1 MSLVFDYKYNGNK
14 LYYLVD
20 TARLYLLR
28 ALRHE
33 NLTPR
38 KTTQS
43 SKIAATMTTTTVA
56 AMPTAETEDDH
67 LLSVDGDQV
76 DEDSCKNHDEWRIAL
91 YYCYIPLQEHVS
103 QHVAFHQSLCLELHL
118 LGRIRVSPE
127 GINGVLSGTYLQ
139 LQEYEKRVVEELA
152 SLVDPS
158 EWELDVKYCQLRRDL
173 SVSEQLFDSLSI
185 KATTQ
190 VVSLLEVD
198 ASFNNN
204 KDNGEKG
211 SKNKSGYS
219 GGRRRKKRQERQQ
232 HNPDTAK
239 AQQVFARS
247 LKAHVPAPHLSPDEW
262 NTQLQELST
271 QDDKNVVLL
280 DCRNVYES
288 NVGYFSVNGTS
299 TVKTNTRKYSE
310 LPQVL
315 LQQKERLAESS
326 HVFMYCTGGVR
337 CERASLFL
345 QAMLEEET
353 DQPPHIY
360 QLHGGIQKYLENSIT
375 DTESSDEGTLFRGKN
390 FVFDPRRTDPVA
402 TKTIVGQCL
411 VCQKPHDDY
420 DNGHAPAAGR
430 EARCW
435 NCRILILVCNE
446 CRPTVSCWI
455 QTDKSDGNEDN
466 GKGGSSSDLPRMYCG
481 GLEQPCVHMPPVQEI
496 LNKEP
501 CL

>member
-1 MSLVFDYKYNGNK
+1 
-14 LYYLVD
+14 
-20 TARLYLLR
+20 
-28 ALRHE
+28 
-33 NLTPR
+33 
-38 KTTQS
+38 
-43 SKIAATMTTTTVA
+43 MTTTTAA
-56 AMPTAETEDDH
+56 AMPVTEREEVH
-67 LLSVDGDQV
+67 ILSADGDQV
-76 DEDSCKNHDEWRIAL
+76 SEDSYNNHDEWRIAL
-91 YYCYIPLQEHVS
+91 YYCYIPLQENVSHHVD
-103 QHVAFHQSLCLELHL
+103 FHQSLCFELHL

-127 GINGVLSGTYLQ
+127 GINGVLSGTFLQ
-139 LQEYEKRVVEELA
+139 LQEYEKRMVAELET
-152 SLVDPS
+152 LVDPS
-158 EWELDVKYCQLRRDL
+158 EWELDVKFCQLRRDL

-185 KATTQ
+185 KATNQ
-190 VVSLLEVD
+190 VVSLLELD
-198 ASFNNN
+198 AAFNNN
-204 KDNGEKG
+204 NSENR
-211 SKNKSGYS
+211 SRNKRGYS
-219 GGRRRKKRQERQQ
+219 SGRRRKKRLERQ
-232 HNPDTAK
+232 NPDTAK
-239 AQQVFARS
+239 AQEVFARS
-247 LKAHVPAPHLSPDEW
+247 LQMHAPAPHLSPDEW
-262 NTQLQELST
+262 NMQLQALSK

-288 NVGYFSVNGTS
+288 NVGYFSVNGAS

-345 QAMLEEET
+345 QALLEEET

-360 QLHGGIQKYLENSIT
+360 QLHGGIQRYLEASIT
-375 DTESSDEGTLFRGKN
+375 DKDSIDDDTFFRGKN
-390 FVFDPRRTDPVA
+390 FVFDQRRTDPVA

-411 VCQKPHDDY
+411 ICQKPHDDY

-446 CRPTVSCWI
+446 CRPTVSCWS
-455 QTDKSDGNEDN
+455 QDDSDGN
-466 GKGGSSSDLPRMYCG
+466 DLPRMYCG
-481 GLEQPCVHMPPVQEI
+481 GLEQPCLHMPPVQEI

>member
-1 MSLVFDYKYNGNK
+1 
-14 LYYLVD
+14 
-20 TARLYLLR
+20 
-28 ALRHE
+28 
-33 NLTPR
+33 
-38 KTTQS
+38 
-43 SKIAATMTTTTVA
+43 MTTTTTTAVA
-56 AMPTAETEDDH
+56 AIPTTETEHDH
-67 LLSVDGDQV
+67 IPSADGDRV
-76 DEDSCKNHDEWRIAL
+76 GEDSYNNHDEWRIAL
-91 YYCYIPLQEHVS
+91 YYCYIPLQENVS
-103 QHVAFHQSLCLELHL
+103 QHVDFHQSLCFELHL

-127 GINGVLSGTYLQ
+127 GINGVLSGTHLQ
-139 LQEYEKRVVEELA
+139 IQEYEKRMVAELA

-190 VVSLLEVD
+190 VVSLLEID
-198 ASFNNN
+198 ARFNNN
-204 KDNGEKG
+204 NNSNDSENK

-232 HNPDTAK
+232 QNPDTAK

-247 LKAHVPAPHLSPDEW
+247 LQKHVPAPHLSPDEW
-262 NTQLQELST
+262 NTQLQALST
-271 QDDKNVVLL
+271 QEDKNVVLL

-315 LQQKERLAESS
+315 LQQKQRLAESS

-360 QLHGGIQKYLENSIT
+360 QLHGGIQKYLESSIT
-375 DTESSDEGTLFRGKN
+375 DTDSTSDDATFFRGKN

-455 QTDKSDGNEDN
+455 QQDDSDGNDKNASDN
-466 GKGGSSSDLPRMYCG
+466 LPRMYCG
-481 GLEQPCVHMPPVQEI
+481 GLEQPCVHVPPVQEI
-496 LNKEP
+496 LHKEP
-501 CL
+501 CR